1 MAQVLLR
8 IADTQFW
15 VLADTVEE
23 RILETYKRS
32 QVEADIAAIENTLA
46 SYPDPSVA
54 EQDLKDVI
62 WLVDNFD
69 GATAAR
75 KTRVKA
81 LLRDMWAAYEQ
92 EPVMFE
98 QAQLRSRLENLQ
110 QLLAKMV

>member
-54 EQDLKDVI
+54 EEDLAGVI
-62 WLVDNFD
+62 SLVN
-69 GATAAR
+69 AAPVTQAR
-75 KTRVKA
+75 KDRVKA
-81 LLRDMWAAYEQ
+81 LLADMWAAYEQ
-92 EPVMFE
+92 EPIMFE
-98 QAQLRSRLENLQ
+98 QAQLRARLESLQ
-110 QLLAKMV
+110 TLLAKMV